1 MKPTTPLAVGEIVQ
15 LDPATVRNRA
25 FAGCFMVVTEVKS
38 FGAQGYIQPIGPSM
52 DMPADGWAYY
62 PAHWDEMEQTG
73 GRVVWMVSG
82 D

>member
-1 MKPTTPLAVGEIVQ
+1 MKPTPLEVGEIVQ

-25 FAGCFMVVTEVKS
+25 FAGCFMVVSEPKA
-38 FGAQGYIQPIGPSM
+38 FGAQGYIQPIGENR
-52 DMPADGWAYY
+52 DTPAEGWCYY
-62 PAHWDEMEQTG
+62 RANWDEMERTG